1 MNRRSF
7 AMVFGTLMAGA
18 CRKSTPSATSPAT
31 QARSM
36 RADLTFITRDEC
48 VNSPDLFNNLDD
60 ALRGLGLALDYQVV
74 NLGKVPKTDLRT
86 GYPTPTVLYRNRDLF
101 GMPEPRPPYPEP

>member
-7 AMVFGTLMAGA
+7 SMVFGTLLASA
-18 CRKSTPSATSPAT
+18 CRKPTPSATAAAT
-31 QARSM
+31 RPQSM

-60 ALRGLGLALDYQVV
+60 ALRGLGRRSVDPLSAGD
-74 NLGKVPKTDLRT
+74 GAKLR
-86 GYPTPTVLYRNRDLF
+86 GYHSTASRKRA
-101 GMPEPRPPYPEP
+101 R